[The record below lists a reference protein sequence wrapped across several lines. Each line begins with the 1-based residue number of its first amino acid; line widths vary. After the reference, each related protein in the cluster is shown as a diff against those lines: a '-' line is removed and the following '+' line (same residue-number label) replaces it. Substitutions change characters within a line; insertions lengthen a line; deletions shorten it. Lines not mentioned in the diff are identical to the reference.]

1 MVDIAI
7 IGAGINGC
15 FLAHKLARYNLKVMV
30 LERNNDVSNEA
41 TRENIE
47 MFH

>member
-15 FLAHKLARYNLKVMV
+15 FLAHELARYNLKVMV
-30 LERNNDVSNEA
+30 LELGPMWELGEGFKKRIKSG
-41 TRENIE
+41 
-47 MFH
+47 